1 MLEEKNEKRC
11 SGCKTP
17 KTLDNFYKNKL
28 VLDGHSNYCIGC
40 TRENS
45 RKYFQRKKEKQ
56 SKSETDSLI
65 KLALFGGQTN
75 DVSTTDADSLMKVLM
90 IERLLKSVTEEL
102 STLKK
107 NLTSSDMFIS
117 Q

>member
-1 MLEEKNEKRC
+1 
-11 SGCKTP
+11 
-17 KTLDNFYKNKL
+17 
-28 VLDGHSNYCIGC
+28 
-40 TRENS
+40 
-45 RKYFQRKKEKQ
+45 
-56 SKSETDSLI
+56 
-65 KLALFGGQTN
+65 
-75 DVSTTDADSLMKVLM
+75 MKVLM

>member
-1 MLEEKNEKRC
+1 MSEEKNEKRC

-28 VLDGHSNYCIGC
+28 VLDGHSNYCIDC

-45 RKYFQRKKEKQ
+45 RRYFQRKKEKQ